1 MQKTAGKNT
10 RKLYLL
16 TSVIALL
23 VVLTV
28 SLALIFTLGARGTTG
43 TGDKDGVSTG
53 TTGKVLTGLTNNG
66 NAVTSTN
73 GIAANNVQNLK
84 VTNSSNVDVYIR
96 ARVILTGSVSG
107 AVNFEYDNTKWT
119 YAADNYLYYSDAVAP
134 NSATTNLITNFA
146 SGVTGTVRVIVEA
159 LQKDAA
165 IPTVKYTYNTNA
177 AVSIGG
183 DNNPTN
189 WNASSNALQ
198 YGLIKFSQNLTEL
211 SGPNDTDTVKIENT
225 GKQDL
230 DVKFRIASSEWIV
243 QKGQVG
249 STTKT
254 INWDANAGYYHLVGK
269 LAVGETLTLTF
280 GDANKNNGIK
290 AGNTKIHFTLQDYV
304 VATDVYALVDNNL
317 NNLGTLASG
326 TTDTY
331 NLTAN
336 QNPYIYSYNNVDKFV
351 YVKVTTTGTFAFN
364 SAWGQLEG
372 EVTGVSGAV
381 ITPKSC
387 SAQLFATAPN
397 VAYTVKVWTA
407 QKIDNPTISV
417 VKANGLKTSTGN
429 YQPAKSGDTGFSIT
443 DSQIEI
449 QDLVLGATTTAT
461 NSDVTGKWG
470 NLAIKSDDDSDML
483 VRVSLSFS
491 WGTLSNNVWTP
502 STDELGFSPSKFYGK
517 GFSFNSE
524 DQSLTYNY
532 NLSKGQ
538 CTSALLDFSYDST
551 ELVTMVAK
559 INAKN
564 QALKLTIMVE
574 AIYAVGSQ
582 LDILRL
588 NGGQGT
594 PSNTNYYTTEE
605 LGTEQTDTTT
615 NGYKSM
621 TKNMNII
628 YGNASALATELGK
641 YVVYAT
647 NNFPVGIR
655 VAVALQ
661 WGTYNSTTGVWTPAS
676 SPNSS
681 VDLGQYIDTA
691 HWEFDDEL
699 GGYNYKCSIPGKCA
713 TLPIFSDSALTN
725 SSTGLAAKI
734 GTESSSHSGQ
744 VLRVVIMAETTHKI

>member
-16 TSVIALL
+16 TSVITLL

-28 SLALIFTLGARGTTG
+28 SLALIFTLGARGTNG
-43 TGDKDGVSTG
+43 TGDGDGVSTG

-66 NAVTSTN
+66 SAVTSTS
-73 GIAANNVQNLK
+73 GLAASSVNSLK
-84 VTNSSNVDVYIR
+84 VTNNGDVDVYIR

-107 AVNFEYDNTKWT
+107 AVNFEYDKTKWT

-134 NSATTNLITNFA
+134 NGVTTNLITNFA

-165 IPTVKYTYNTNA
+165 IPTVKYTYNTNT

-183 DNNPTN
+183 DNTPTD
-189 WNASSNALQ
+189 WSASSNALQ
-198 YGLIKFSQNLTEL
+198 YGLIKFSQDLTEL
-211 SGPNDTDTVKIENT
+211 SGPSTTNTVKIENT

-243 QKGQVG
+243 QEGKVG
-249 STTKT
+249 STVKT

-269 LAVGETLTLTF
+269 LAVGETLTLTL

-304 VATDVYALVDNNL
+304 VATDVYGLVDSNL
-317 NNLGTLASG
+317 SNLGTLVTN

-331 NLTAN
+331 NLNAN

-351 YVKVTTTGTFAFN
+351 YVKVTTTGAFTFN

-381 ITPKSC
+381 IAPKSC

-397 VAYTVKVWTA
+397 AAYTVKVWTA

-429 YQPAKSGDTGFSIT
+429 YQPAKSGDSGFSIT
-443 DSQIEI
+443 DNQITTD
-449 QDLVLGATTTAT
+449 DLVLAATTSATTTTVT
-461 NSDVTGKWG
+461 NQWG
-470 NLAIKSDDDSDML
+470 NLAIQSNDDSDML

-491 WGTLSNNVWTP
+491 WGTLTNNVWTP
-502 STDELGFSPSKFYGK
+502 STDELGFSPSEFYGK

-538 CTSALLDFSYDST
+538 CTSALLDFSYSST
-551 ELVTMVAK
+551 ELTTMVNK

-605 LGTEQTDTTT
+605 LGTEQTNTTT

-628 YGNASALATELGK
+628 YGSATNLASELSK

-661 WGTYNSTTGVWTPAS
+661 WGTYNSTTGAWTPAS

-681 VDLGQYIDTA
+681 VDLGQYIDTTY
-691 HWEFDDEL
+691 WEFDDEL

-713 TLPIFSDSALTN
+713 TLPIFSNSALTN

-734 GTESSSHSGQ
+734 AADTGHASD